1 MPPVTGPGIA
11 PAWLNLDLENML
23 AAVVRR
29 AARDHAQR
37 LGLSKHHAGRVGGLV
52 ADRLE
57 DDLGSHGAELTDRI
71 IEELRALGAPT

>member
-1 MPPVTGPGIA
+1 MPQLTGPGIA

-37 LGLSKHHAGRVGGLV
+37 LGLSRHHAAKAAGLV
-52 ADRLE
+52 AERLE